1 MPNDHLQSIPT
12 SIDRKANAVSIFMA
26 NRKRSEIDPSQSS
39 PIYARTANGPR
50 GSKST
55 NEKQLKNNIKNERS
69 AKKINTIKDKR
80 IHGQYFTI
88 LELPHINK
96 RASIAWLKSST
107 LKRSTESTI
116 CAIQENAISTKYMKK
131 HIYKTTDD
139 DTCRACKQF
148 PETVQHVMSKCPI
161 LAPTKYLERHDN
173 VCKYFHVRLAKKL
186 GFVENL
192 TKWYEYE
199 PEPIL
204 ENVSTKILWNFM
216 IQTDRPMK
224 HNKPDITVLDKE
236 ARVVYLIDVAIP
248 TAKNITRKINEK
260 ITNYADI
267 AIEIKQLWNVRTVK
281 TVPIIIGAC
290 GEIHENFEKSITE
303 KLNIEINTK
312 EIQHIV
318 LLSTA
323 NISRYFFSADF

>member
-204 ENVSTKILWNFM
+204 ENVSTKILWNF
-216 IQTDRPMK
+216 DS
-224 HNKPDITVLDKE
+224 N
-236 ARVVYLIDVAIP
+236 
-248 TAKNITRKINEK
+248 
-260 ITNYADI
+260 
-267 AIEIKQLWNVRTVK
+267 
-281 TVPIIIGAC
+281 
-290 GEIHENFEKSITE
+290 
-303 KLNIEINTK
+303 
-312 EIQHIV
+312 
-318 LLSTA
+318 
-323 NISRYFFSADF
+323 